1 MEPQETLMALGID
14 SLDEVQMRNEFQRA
28 FKVGAPLSLFATPNQ
43 TLDGLA
49 AKLAELL

>member
-1 MEPQETLMALGID
+1 MALGID
-14 SLDEVQMRNEFQRA
+14 FLDEVQMRNEFQRA
-28 FKVGAPLSLFATPNQ
+28 FMVGAPLSLFATPNQ